1 MKGME
6 AVAGQVLV
14 LINRLI
20 DARAKGNPT
29 VASTTRTKL
38 LLKGIK
44 AENWTPSSADDPAM
58 LAKVRDVAR
67 EMGVAI

>member
-1 MKGME
+1 MS
-6 AVAGQVLV
+6 GQVMV

-20 DARAKGNPT
+20 DARAKGNPV

-44 AENWTPSSADDPAM
+44 PDNWNASSPDDAAM
-58 LAKVRDVAR
+58 IAKVRDAAR
-67 EMGVAI
+67 EMGVAL